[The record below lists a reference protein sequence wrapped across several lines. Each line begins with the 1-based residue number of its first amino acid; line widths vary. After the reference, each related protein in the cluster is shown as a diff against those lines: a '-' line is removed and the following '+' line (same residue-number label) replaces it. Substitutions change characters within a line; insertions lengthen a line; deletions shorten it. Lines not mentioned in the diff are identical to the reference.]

1 VRPLARPPADLA
13 GFPAIILPARRVLY
27 RIHRGDRL
35 PWWFSSDGSGRFD
48 LPEPRG
54 SCYLTEEPLGA
65 FVEVFRD
72 TMIVSQLVV
81 EARRL
86 SRPRVARRVRVADC
100 TSRRAR
106 SFGVTAGIHSSP
118 EYRVTQAWAS
128 AFTAYGFDG
137 IRYLVSHD
145 PAQRCVGI
153 ALFGRSGAV
162 RGRAASTVA
171 IPEDLIRTAADE
183 FGILVVPAV

>member
-1 VRPLARPPADLA
+1 MPFLHLVA
-13 GFPAIILPARRVLY
+13 
-27 RIHRGDRL
+27 
-35 PWWFSSDGSGRFD
+35 WFFG
-48 LPEPRG
+48 
-54 SCYLTEEPLGA
+54 GA
-65 FVEVFRD
+65 FLANAVPHFVMG
-72 TMIVSQLVV
+72 TIG
-81 EARRL
+81 
-86 SRPRVARRVRVADC
+86 RP
-100 TSRRAR
+100 
-106 SFGVTAGIHSSP
+106 
-118 EYRVTQAWAS
+118 YRVTQAWAS

-153 ALFGRSGAV
+153 ALFGRGGAG